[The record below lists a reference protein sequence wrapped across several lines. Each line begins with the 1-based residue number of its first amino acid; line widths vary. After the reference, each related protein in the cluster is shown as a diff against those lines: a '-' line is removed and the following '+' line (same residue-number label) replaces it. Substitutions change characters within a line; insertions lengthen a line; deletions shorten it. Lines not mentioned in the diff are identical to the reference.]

1 MTKCSASDQISFTPM
16 TLELLPS
23 ILEMENQAYPIP
35 WSVQTFKDC
44 ISKDYVCK
52 LMLLNEQIIGYH
64 IVQVILDEYHI
75 LNLCVSKEKQGK
87 GFGKYQLQS
96 IKNNAESELMNR
108 ILLEV
113 RASNKTA
120 KNLYIKSGFQQ
131 IGKRKNYYPI
141 SSGREDAFVLELALG

>member
-1 MTKCSASDQISFTPM
+1 MTNTPTSEQISFTPM

-23 ILEMENQAYPIP
+23 ILDIENQAYPIP

-44 ISKDYVCK
+44 ITKDYVCK

-64 IVQVILDEYHI
+64 VVQVILDEYHI
-75 LNLCVSKEKQGK
+75 LNICISKDYQGK
-87 GFGKYQLQS
+87 GFGKYQLLA
-96 IKNNAESELMNR
+96 IKDKAESELMNR

-120 KNLYIKSGFQQ
+120 KNLYLKSGFQQ

-141 SSGREDAFVLELALG
+141 PDGREDAFVLELALG

>member
-1 MTKCSASDQISFTPM
+1 MTNPSASEQISFIPM

-23 ILEMENQAYPIP
+23 ILVIENRAYPIP

-44 ISKDYVCK
+44 ITKDYVCK
-52 LMLLNEQIIGYH
+52 LMLFEGQVIGYH

-75 LNLCVSKEKQGK
+75 LNICVSPDHQGK
-87 GFGKYQLQS
+87 GFGKYQLES
-96 IKNNAESELMNR
+96 IKNKAESELMNR

-120 KNLYIKSGFQQ
+120 KNLYLKSGFQQ

-141 SSGREDAFVLELALG
+141 DKC

>member
-1 MTKCSASDQISFTPM
+1 MNNLSASEKITFTPM
-16 TLELLPS
+16 TLELLPT
-23 ILEMENQAYPIP
+23 ILVIENEAYPIP

-44 ISKDYVCK
+44 ITKDYVCK
-52 LMLLNEQIIGYH
+52 LMRYEGKVIGYH

-75 LNLCVSKEKQGK
+75 LNICVSKDYQGK
-87 GFGKYQLQS
+87 GFGKYQLQA
-96 IKNNAESELMNR
+96 IKNKAESELMNR

-120 KNLYIKSGFQQ
+120 KNLYLKSDFQQ

-141 SSGREDAFVLELALG
+141 AGGREDAFVLELALG